1 MLKKASEA
9 STIFAMYNNNN
20 NNHYYV
26 STAKN
31 VFHET

>member
-26 STAKN
+26 ITAKN